1 MIHQIKDSSGKN
13 TGRQKIVISAFDLYS
28 KEIGDGN
35 ENERVT
41 TYAYEI
47 RISPNN
53 TNMLKNLLCKISNEG
68 NSNLRFILYG
78 TQSLSKEGTMKN
90 IILQH
95 NIFLKNMEIVPIINI
110 KDNDKDKIKNYSN
123 LLFVSQVSIDSQ

>member
-13 TGRQKIVISAFDLYS
+13 TGRQKIVIPAFDLYS
-28 KEIGDGN
+28 KKIGDGN

-41 TYAYEI
+41 TYTYEI
-47 RISPNN
+47 GASPNN

-68 NSNLRFILYG
+68 NSNLRFIPYG
-78 TQSLSKEGTMKN
+78 IQSLSKEGTMKN

-95 NIFLKNMEIVPIINI
+95 NMFLKNMAIVPIINI
-110 KDNDKDKIKNYSN
+110 KDNDNDKIKNYSN
-123 LLFVSQVSIDSQ
+123 LFFVSQVSIDSQ